1 MIEKEINKKSKAK
14 KLTDAICRSLNRLD
28 RPYFKSGD
36 YPGLQFWIYPSG
48 KKTWRFQYRVK
59 GKKYQERKRLGN
71 YPIVGVVEAIKRAKA
86 EADKIFKG
94 EDPKEQ
100 IKSDLLKLQLGD
112 AIRKYYQEELTSI
125 NQYRPSTIKGIKGTF
140 GPWIFRNTY
149 EKDILQRTER
159 VEDLQYK
166 KLSSITPKMF
176 KNLYQ
181 VCASRSPIT
190 ANRLQE
196 YLRKFWNDFVK
207 ADDNPFILNKKYK
220 NTENVYLDFLDHIE
234 LPRVMKNL
242 VRIDELSKRLN
253 YSYYEQCF
261 LNPVSCLLLAFM
273 LTTGRRPEE
282 ARSLTWAQFTKGGS
296 PRIDLI
302 KTKTSKKNQKT
313 RFNLGDDANDI
324 LNLISKDRLNN
335 PDSSFYFPIND
346 IRNKYIFPSKDYGR
360 KLKDGKCKTPHVID
374 PSKTWASVLSMSGV
388 DRHMK
393 LHSTRHTFAT
403 NFYRVTKDIK
413 ATADALGT
421 TEAQA
426 LKYAKLVGE
435 TVVAGINKIK
445 FFDDE
450 KPVLKQVN

>member
-1 MIEKEINKKSKAK
+1 MSEKENKKTRAK
-14 KLTDAICRSLNRLD
+14 NLTDAICRDLRRLD
-28 RPYFKSGD
+28 KAYFKPGD
-36 YPGLQFWIYPSG
+36 YPGLQFWVEPGGTKS
-48 KKTWRFQYRVK
+48 WRFQYRVK
-59 GKKYQERKRLGN
+59 GKRWQQRKKLGT
-71 YPIVGVVEAIKRAKA
+71 YPTVSVVEAIKRAKI

-112 AIRKYYQEELTSI
+112 AIRKYYQEELTTI
-125 NQYRPSTIKGIKGTF
+125 NQYRPSTIKGIKATF

-149 EKDILQRTER
+149 EKDILLRTER

-181 VCASRSPIT
+181 ICGSRSPIT

-207 ADDNPFILNKKYK
+207 ADDNPFILDKKYK
-220 NTENVYLDFLDHIE
+220 HTENIYLDYLDHIE
-234 LPRVMKNL
+234 LPRVMKSL
-242 VRIDELSKRLN
+242 VRIDERSGRLN
-253 YSYYEQCF
+253 NSYYQECF

-282 ARSLTWAQFTKGGS
+282 ARSLTWTQFTQGGS
-296 PRIDLI
+296 ARIDLI
-302 KTKTSKKNQKT
+302 KTKTSKKNNKT
-313 RFNLGDDANDI
+313 RFNLGVDATSI

-335 PDSSFYFPIND
+335 PESSFYYPIDD

-360 KLKDGKCKTPHVID
+360 KLSNGKCKTPHVID
-374 PSKTWASVLSMSGV
+374 PAKTWASILSMSGV

-393 LHSTRHTFAT
+393 LHSTRHSFAT

-413 ATADALGT
+413 ALADALGT

>member
-1 MIEKEINKKSKAK
+1 MIEKENKKTTSK
-14 KLTDAICRSLNRLD
+14 KLTDAICKSLRRLD
-28 RPYFKSGD
+28 KRYYKSGD
-36 YPGLQFWIYPSG
+36 YPGLEFWVLTSG
-48 KKTWRFQYRVK
+48 KKTWYYRYRTKNKNFQ
-59 GKKYQERKRLGN
+59 QRKRLGN
-71 YPIVGVVEAIKRAKA
+71 YPVVGVVEAIKRAKV

-100 IKSDLLKLQLGD
+100 IKSDLLKMQLGD
-112 AIRKYYQEELTSI
+112 AIRKYYQEELTTI
-125 NQYRPSTIKGIKGTF
+125 NQYRPSTIKGIKATF

-149 EKDILQRTER
+149 EKDILLRTER

-166 KLSSITPKMF
+166 KLTSITPKMF

-181 VCASRSPIT
+181 ICGSRSPIT

-196 YLRKFWNDFVK
+196 YLRKFWNDYIK
-207 ADDNPFILNKKYK
+207 ADDNPFILDKKYK
-220 NTENVYLDFLDHIE
+220 HTENIYLDYLDHIE
-234 LPRVMKNL
+234 LPRVMKSL
-242 VRIDELSKRLN
+242 VRIDERSGRLN
-253 YSYYEQCF
+253 NSYYQDCF

-282 ARSLTWAQFTKGGS
+282 ARSLTWTQFTQGGS
-296 PRIDLI
+296 ARIDLI
-302 KTKTSKKNQKT
+302 KTKTSKKNNKT
-313 RFNLGDDANDI
+313 RFNLGVDATSI

-335 PDSSFYFPIND
+335 PESSFYYPIDD

-360 KLKDGKCKTPHVID
+360 KLSNGKCKTPHVID
-374 PSKTWASVLSMSGV
+374 PAKTWASILSMSGV

-393 LHSTRHTFAT
+393 LHSTRHSFAT

-413 ATADALGT
+413 ALADALGT

>member
-1 MIEKEINKKSKAK
+1 MIEKENKKTTSK
-14 KLTDAICRSLNRLD
+14 KLTDAICKSLRRLD
-28 RPYFKSGD
+28 KRYYKSGD
-36 YPGLQFWIYPSG
+36 YPGLEFWVLTSG
-48 KKTWRFQYRVK
+48 KKTWYYRYRTKNKNFQ
-59 GKKYQERKRLGN
+59 QRKRLGN
-71 YPIVGVVEAIKRAKA
+71 YPVVGVVEAIKRAKV

-100 IKSDLLKLQLGD
+100 IKSDLLKMQLGD
-112 AIRKYYQEELTSI
+112 AIRKYYQEELTTI
-125 NQYRPSTIKGIKGTF
+125 NQYRPSTIKGIKATF

-149 EKDILQRTER
+149 EKDILLRTER

-181 VCASRSPIT
+181 ICGSRSPIT

-207 ADDNPFILNKKYK
+207 ADDNPFILDKKYK
-220 NTENVYLDFLDHIE
+220 HTENIYLDYLDHIE
-234 LPRVMKNL
+234 LPRVMKSL
-242 VRIDELSKRLN
+242 VRIDERSGRLN
-253 YSYYEQCF
+253 NSYYQECF

-282 ARSLTWAQFTKGGS
+282 ARSLTWTQFTQGGS
-296 PRIDLI
+296 ARIDLI
-302 KTKTSKKNQKT
+302 KTKTSKKNNKT
-313 RFNLGDDANDI
+313 RFNLGVDATSI

-335 PDSSFYFPIND
+335 PESSFYYPIDD

-360 KLKDGKCKTPHVID
+360 KLSNGKCKTPHVID
-374 PSKTWASVLSMSGV
+374 PAKTWASILSMSGV

-393 LHSTRHTFAT
+393 LHSTRHSFAT

-413 ATADALGT
+413 ALADALGT

>member
-1 MIEKEINKKSKAK
+1 MIEKENKKTTSK
-14 KLTDAICRSLNRLD
+14 KLTDAICKSLRRLD
-28 RPYFKSGD
+28 KRYYKSGD
-36 YPGLQFWIYPSG
+36 YPGLEFWVLTSG
-48 KKTWRFQYRVK
+48 KKTWYYRYRTKNKNFQ
-59 GKKYQERKRLGN
+59 QRKRLGN
-71 YPIVGVVEAIKRAKA
+71 YPVVGVVEAIKRAKV

-100 IKSDLLKLQLGD
+100 IKSDLLKMQLGD
-112 AIRKYYQEELTSI
+112 AIRKYYQEELTTI
-125 NQYRPSTIKGIKGTF
+125 NQYRPSTIKGIKATF

-149 EKDILQRTER
+149 EKDILLRTER

-166 KLSSITPKMF
+166 KLTSITPKMF

-181 VCASRSPIT
+181 ICGSRSPIT

-196 YLRKFWNDFVK
+196 YLRKFWNDYIK
-207 ADDNPFILNKKYK
+207 ADDNPFILDKKYK
-220 NTENVYLDFLDHIE
+220 HSENVYLDFLDHIE
-234 LPRVMKNL
+234 LPRVMKIL
-242 VRIDELSKRLN
+242 VRIDERSGRLN
-253 YSYYEQCF
+253 NNYYKDNF

-282 ARSLTWAQFTKGGS
+282 ARSLTWGQFTPGGS
-296 PRIDLI
+296 ARIDLI

-313 RFNLGDDANDI
+313 RFNLGDDATNI
-324 LNLISKDRLNN
+324 LNLISVDRLNN
-335 PDSSFYFPIND
+335 PESSFYYPIDD

-360 KLKDGKCKTPHVID
+360 KLSNGKCKTPHVID
-374 PSKTWASVLSMSGV
+374 PGKTWASILSMSGV

-413 ATADALGT
+413 ALADALGT

-426 LKYAKLVGE
+426 QDF
-435 TVVAGINKIK
+435 NQ
-445 FFDDE
+445 D
-450 KPVLKQVN
+450 P